1 MLYRFI
7 IENYKS
13 FRDRNEISFF
23 PTNRS
28 KYHVLGHSTPIPI
41 LGSSIIYG
49 ANASG
54 KSNLVKAL
62 SFFKKFVIDNEK
74 FFLSANDSYLLEKEY
89 ENKPSV
95 FIVEAKIGGEVFQYG
110 VAAILKNAQILE
122 EWLYIIT
129 PKKEIEV
136 FSRSKN
142 SVEINPLYIT
152 DNNKNR
158 YQVYIDD
165 LDEHILFLS
174 EVSSKK
180 NIGSDELG
188 MRILSMYS
196 WFKNLRIVFPN
207 TRYNIIEDIVSDDKS
222 VNQMYEKYFKKFGID
237 IAGIHITP
245 LDKLPET
252 VPVDLIDD
260 IRKNLIME
268 NSKKAAF
275 IRDAFHNIDYLVK
288 LNQNK
293 EIVLSDIRFEH
304 KKNGYSIDFV
314 KSDESD
320 GTQRLFDL
328 IPILNDVISNNRVIV
343 IDEIDRSLHSSVTL
357 DLFDTFYSIQKKSS
371 RCQLI
376 CTTHDT
382 SLMNLEFFRKEE
394 IWFVEKNDQV
404 SSLYSLDKFKLKE
417 NIANISANYLLGK
430 YGSIPQI
437 IK

>member
-7 IENYKS
+7 VENYKS

-23 PTNRS
+23 PTERQ
-28 KYHVLGHSTPIPI
+28 KYHVIGHSTPIPV
-41 LGSSIIYG
+41 LGSALIYG

-54 KSNLVKAL
+54 KSNIVKAL
-62 SFFKKFVIDNEK
+62 SLFKRFVIDNEK
-74 FFLSANDSYLLEKEY
+74 LFLFANDSYLLEKEY
-89 ENKPSV
+89 EAQPSV
-95 FIVEAKIGGEVFQYG
+95 FIVEAKIDGEVFQYG
-110 VAAILKNAQILE
+110 VAVILKRAQVLE
-122 EWLYIIT
+122 EWLYVIT
-129 PKKEIEV
+129 PEKETEI

-142 SVEINPLYIT
+142 SVEINPSYLT
-152 DNNKNR
+152 ENNRNR
-158 YQVYIDD
+158 YQVYKDD
-165 LDEHILFLS
+165 VDEHILFLS

-180 NIGSDELG
+180 NIGSDNLG
-188 MRILSMYS
+188 KCILSIYN

-222 VNQMYEKYFKKFGID
+222 VNKMYIDYFRKFGVD
-237 IAGIHITP
+237 VAGIHISP
-245 LDKLPET
+245 LENLPDAFPAEM
-252 VPVDLIDD
+252 IDD

-275 IRDAFHNIDYLVK
+275 IRDAVHNIDYLVK
-288 LNQNK
+288 LNSNK

-304 KKNGYSIDFV
+304 KKNGHSFDFV

-328 IPILNDVISNNRVIV
+328 IPILNDAISNNRVVV
-343 IDEIDRSLHSSVTL
+343 IDEIDRSLHSSLTL
-357 DLFDTFYSIQKKSS
+357 DLFGTFYSKRKRNS

-394 IWFVEKNDQV
+394 IWFVEKENQV
-404 SSLYSLDKFKLKE
+404 SSLYSLDKFKLKD
-417 NIANISANYLLGK
+417 NIANISTNYLLGK

-437 IK
+437 R